1 VVGFAQKY
9 DKNAGIGTVVALM
22 LPYAIWMT
30 IFWMALFA
38 GWYLFGLPWG
48 L

>member
-1 VVGFAQKY
+1 VGFAQKY
-9 DKNAGIGTVVALM
+9 DKNAGIGTIVALL

-30 IFWMALFA
+30 IGWMILFA
-38 GWYLFGLPWG
+38 AWYLLGIPWG